1 MAGTWA
7 LEESASASGREDV
20 AEELA
25 SEHAVLSD
33 SDAEDLI
40 AMGPATMDSE
50 IPRPPTLSGCGWW
63 QDPLWRSLEA
73 WRRKRPHSATQ
84 SMRHVAVCAGALTE
98 RYGFKVLWGCGVG
111 RSESSSPSREQLLQL
126 NVVFGHVLRAV
137 LRLGRYITSLCF
149 AQGPGRHRV
158 LGLPGHGPS
167 TGQALIG
174 KGSQRRWAR
183 EFA

>member
-25 SEHAVLSD
+25 SEHGALSD

-73 WRRKRPHSATQ
+73 WRRKRPHSATR

-98 RYGFKVLWGCGVG
+98 RYGFKVLWGCGGGG
-111 RSESSSPSREQLLQL
+111 RGGLGVIVPQQ
-126 NVVFGHVLRAV
+126 RAV
-137 LRLGRYITSLCF
+137 
-149 AQGPGRHRV
+149 A
-158 LGLPGHGPS
+158 S
-167 TGQALIG
+167 T
-174 KGSQRRWAR
+174 
-183 EFA
+183 

>member
-25 SEHAVLSD
+25 SEHGALSD
-33 SDAEDLI
+33 SDTEDLI

-73 WRRKRPHSATQ
+73 WRG
-84 SMRHVAVCAGALTE
+84 MAVCAGALTE
-98 RYGFKVLWGCGVG
+98 RNGFKVLWGCGG
-111 RSESSSPSREQLLQL
+111 ATRSHRPPAESSCFNLMWSSAMYCEPCCASADTSPRCALPK
-126 NVVFGHVLRAV
+126 
-137 LRLGRYITSLCF
+137 
-149 AQGPGRHRV
+149 AQGGI
-158 LGLPGHGPS
+158 GLSACPDTAPA
-167 TGQALIG
+167 QV
-174 KGSQRRWAR
+174 KR
-183 EFA
+183 